1 MILSLTPDDLL
12 SRFSEFL
19 PLISPNAT
27 TWSFSLV
34 TLFFNAL
41 HHELQE
47 TIELGGYLF
56 PNMSTLATSLSQ
68 E

>member
-41 HHELQE
+41 PHELQD
-47 TIELGGYLF
+47 TVEL
-56 PNMSTLATSLSQ
+56 
-68 E
+68 